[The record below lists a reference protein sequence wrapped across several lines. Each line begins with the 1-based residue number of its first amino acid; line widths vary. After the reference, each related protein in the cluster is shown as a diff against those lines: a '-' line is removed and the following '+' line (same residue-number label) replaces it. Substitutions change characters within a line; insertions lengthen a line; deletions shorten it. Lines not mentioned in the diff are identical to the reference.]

1 MAGAQLLGPAE
12 IRELAAEL
20 DVTPTKKLGQNFL
33 HDPNTVRRIVA
44 AAELSPEDHVVEVG
58 PGLGSLTLGLIDT
71 AASVTALEID
81 PRLAGRLPATV
92 GEFAPDHA
100 ERLTVINTDAL
111 QASRADFDAAPTAL
125 VANLPYNVSVPVL
138 LHLLAELPSI
148 RRVLVMVQ
156 KEVADRLAAQPGS
169 KIYGV
174 PSVKA
179 AFYGDVAR
187 AGTIGKHVFWPAPN
201 IESGLVRI
209 DVAADAPRELRDTIF
224 PLVDA
229 AFAQRRKTLRST
241 LSGIYGSAAAAEE
254 ALRAAGIDSGL
265 RGEKLTVADFIRLG
279 EARHGA

>member
-33 HDPNTVRRIVA
+33 HDPNTVRMIVG
-44 AAELSPEDHVVEVG
+44 AAELSPDDVVVEVG
-58 PGLGSLTLGLIDT
+58 PGLGSLTLGLVDT
-71 AASVTALEID
+71 VSRVVALEID
-81 PRLAGRLPATV
+81 PRLADRLPATV
-92 GEFAPDHA
+92 KARAPEYA
-100 ERLTVINTDAL
+100 ERLTVITTDAL
-111 QASRADFDAAPTAL
+111 KVRRDDLDVEPTAL

-138 LHLLAELPSI
+138 LHLLEEFPTI
-148 RRVLVMVQ
+148 KRVLVMVQ
-156 KEVADRLAAQPGS
+156 KEVADRLAAVPGS

-179 AFYGDVAR
+179 AFYGDVSR

-209 DVAADAPRELRDTIF
+209 DVNDDNPRELRERIF
-224 PLVDA
+224 PIVDA

-241 LSGIYGSAAAAEE
+241 LAGIYGSPANAEA
-254 ALRAAGIDSGL
+254 ALRAAGIDPGL
-265 RGEKLTVADFIRLG
+265 RGEKLTVADFVQLG
-279 EARHGA
+279 HA

>member
-33 HDPNTVRRIVA
+33 HDPNTVRMIVG
-44 AAELSPEDHVVEVG
+44 AAELSPDDVVVEVG
-58 PGLGSLTLGLIDT
+58 PGLGSLTLGLVDT
-71 AASVTALEID
+71 VSRVVALEID
-81 PRLAGRLPATV
+81 PRLADRLPATV
-92 GEFAPDHA
+92 QARAPEYA
-100 ERLTVINTDAL
+100 ERLTVITTDAL
-111 QASRADFDAAPTAL
+111 KVRRDDLDVEPTAL

-138 LHLLAELPSI
+138 LHLLEEFPTI

-156 KEVADRLAAQPGS
+156 KEVADRLAAVPGS

-179 AFYGDVAR
+179 AFYGDVSR

-209 DVAADAPRELRDTIF
+209 DVNDDNPRELRERVF
-224 PLVDA
+224 PIVDA

-241 LSGIYGSAAAAEE
+241 LAGIYGSPTNAEA
-254 ALRAAGIDSGL
+254 ALRAAGIDPGL
-265 RGEKLTVADFIRLG
+265 RGEKLTVADFVQLG
-279 EARHGA
+279 HA